1 MACDKKD
8 PKVVEGADPSGR
20 RLLDFRA
27 QNPAPVSP
35 EDQGAQDFYNRIQD
49 VTDRIMRTFTRTLP
63 SNYVSRTDGPLYTVQ
78 FRAAVEVL
86 ARFQVFANEV
96 YENTDFDFTRP
107 EFLYQTLGILV
118 FPDTDRGI
126 PDVDGD
132 VTYREFLKKM
142 VDLLLKG
149 STPEVVRQGSGL
161 LTEALVTLH
170 EKFRFDYR
178 GDISKALQE
187 QFGFELF
194 YSKTA
199 RTSPQGPP
207 SHYHVVDIDCDGNG
221 VTTSTVCLPGHDCV
235 DHTHVVEDYRVL
247 PGSDPVSGHDHVL
260 LPEFPQNPFV
270 LEENVVKILDALK
283 PAHTL
288 YDYRLVFREVFGR
301 YVEREVFGGE
311 GMPIGDVT
319 GFTPG
324 VFDDES
330 RWKMLSWYY
339 DDFRK
344 FCLGAKEVTG
354 SGGETWA
361 DRTLFSDPGR
371 SFRYIRPQASLRV
384 LTGPNAGTYT
394 VREVLTFPILNDPT
408 PRPYA
413 TSGGLSGN
421 LVVESGTVVDPGQD
435 FAQAVSGET
444 LTILSGPNAGT
455 YRLSV
460 VEGINGGP
468 VGSATGP
475 SDRVR
480 VDSTLLRV
488 DRRMPA
494 VASGQEYAVDVDRL
508 GQATFRSVSGELASQ
523 FFYI

>member
-8 PKVVEGADPSGR
+8 PKVIEGQDPSGQ

-49 VTDRIMRTFTRTLP
+49 VSDRIMRTFTRTLP

-118 FPDTDRGI
+118 FPDTERGI

-142 VDLLLKG
+142 VDLLLGG

-178 GDISKALQE
+178 GDISRALQE

-194 YSKTA
+194 YEKSA

-207 SHYHVVDIDCDGNG
+207 SHYHIVDIDCDGNG
-221 VTTSTVCLPGHDCV
+221 VTTSTVCLPGQECV
-235 DHTHVVEDYRVL
+235 DHTHVVEGYRVL
-247 PGSDPVSGHDHVL
+247 PGSDPVSDHEHVL
-260 LPEFPQNPFV
+260 LPDFPKNPFV

-301 YVEREVFGGE
+301 YVEREVFGAD

-344 FCLGAKEVTG
+344 FCLGAKEVRG
-354 SGGETWA
+354 DSGETWT
-361 DRTLFSDPGR
+361 DRTLFSDSGR
-371 SFRYIRPQASLRV
+371 SFRNVRPQAVLRI
-384 LTGPNAGTYT
+384 LSGPNQGTYT
-394 VREVLTFPILNDPT
+394 VREVLGFPIPNDPT
-408 PRPYA
+408 PRPYT
-413 TSGGLSGN
+413 TSSGLSGS
-421 LVVESGTVVDPGQD
+421 LVVELGTAVDPGQD
-435 FAQAVSGET
+435 FSAAISGE
-444 LTILSGPNAGT
+444 ILEIHAGPNAGT

-468 VGSATGP
+468 VGMAPGP

-480 VDSTLLRV
+480 VDLTTLRV
-488 DRRMPA
+488 DRRMP
-494 VASGQEYAVDVDRL
+494 VIASGQEYTVDVDRL
-508 GQATFRSVSGELASQ
+508 GKAVFQTVQSESVSDY
-523 FFYI
+523 FFV